1 MGERNIAPSI
11 ILDEECG
18 PLSPLDC
25 AICDALVS
33 MGKKEEFGAI
43 ELEIEPRTEICS
55 SRAAWQHILSVPVII
70 PNLVLKVVLG

>member
-1 MGERNIAPSI
+1 MNIAPSI

-25 AICDALVS
+25 AIGDALVS
-33 MGKKEEFGAI
+33 MGKKEEFGGA
-43 ELEIEPRTEICS
+43 ELEIEPKTDILS
-55 SRAAWQHILSVPVII
+55 SRSARQYILSVPVII